1 MAKYNGWRFG
11 GGHTSNGSVGFGG
24 GINGVPQSIYSES
37 ENQKAPLGTKL
48 EFDDGRVFRYT
59 NAAAAVAIANLC
71 ANDYSAGL
79 LAETD
84 NFTVGSDSVAGAYTL
99 TLTGAGSEFATT
111 ANAYAGS
118 YIILS
123 DGAGAG
129 QYFRISDHKAAA
141 SDKITFNLYDAIVT
155 APGSDTD
162 IIIVGA
168 PYGAVITCDGTS
180 VGAATDS
187 WPVGVAPIAITSG
200 YYFWMQTKGI
210 CAIDADYGTTATPHY
225 GQELVASANHDG
237 QVEAKTDAL
246 DGVRTIG
253 YHVSPTGDDNTFI
266 SMYLDLE

>member
-37 ENQKAPLGTKL
+37 ELQRAPLGTKL

-59 NAAAAVAIANLC
+59 YAAAAVAIANLC

-79 LAETD
+79 MAETD
-84 NFTVGSDSVAGAYTL
+84 DFVVGSDSVAGSYTL
-99 TLTGAGSEFATT
+99 TLTGASADFATT

-118 YIILS
+118 YIVFS
-123 DGAGAG
+123 GGTGAG
-129 QYFRISDHKAAA
+129 QYFRISDHNAAA
-141 SDKITFNLYDAIVT
+141 SDKITFNLFDAIVT
-155 APGSDTD
+155 APAGSTD
-162 IIIVGA
+162 FIIVGA

-180 VGAATDS
+180 AGAATDS
-187 WPVGVAPIAITSG
+187 WPVGVSPIAITST

-210 CAIDADYGTTATPHY
+210 CAIKADYGTTAAPY
-225 GQELVASANHDG
+225 FGQELVASANHNG

-253 YHVSPTGDDNTFI
+253 SHVSPTGDDNTFI